1 MYERV
6 VSTISP
12 GLLLGSDAAAKD
24 EGLLQQHGVTH
35 VINCAAVSCANHHPA
50 AFTYLSLY
58 LKDSLREDIAVAFY
72 DALEFIDSA
81 LSQKGVVFVHCQ
93 HGVSRSST
101 IVLAYLMWRSTLSY
115 EEALDAARAERPTIN
130 PNIGFACAL
139 LAWGAVL
146 SPQPHTTQAWALQR
160 ALPAGIA
167 AAGGDTSCSNAEISA
182 NAGPL
187 WTMRSLPLAEAPS
200 ADGILVAAL
209 EALEPS
215 STPFDSDQHH
225 LPCLVFL
232 RGAHAACWIGAG
244 GDGHVPPYAVRPLEV
259 HWRRL
264 QAFHRL
270 PAGSPRR
277 VVCSGSE
284 DLEFWRLLH
293 DVPPSPPT
301 PMRVSSSPMG
311 DNSGVM
317 QMQMQTM
324 ALQHLVA
331 ELLLTLQLQPA
342 AGSDVTDAN
351 ATAEMALLPTRMAT
365 SESLIVAAPEGL
377 SEWLETHDA
386 LLHLLTE
393 LTSALE
399 VDPLATLR
407 LPLEQFAAHLCELE
421 GEALLQ
427 AEELLL
433 EAIRQAAVDVDSLN
447 EVREGFASS

>member
-1 MYERV
+1 
-6 VSTISP
+6 
-12 GLLLGSDAAAKD
+12 
-24 EGLLQQHGVTH
+24 
-35 VINCAAVSCANHHPA
+35 
-50 AFTYLSLY
+50 
-58 LKDSLREDIAVAFY
+58 
-72 DALEFIDSA
+72 
-81 LSQKGVVFVHCQ
+81 
-93 HGVSRSST
+93 
-101 IVLAYLMWRSTLSY
+101 
-115 EEALDAARAERPTIN
+115 
-130 PNIGFACAL
+130 
-139 LAWGAVL
+139 
-146 SPQPHTTQAWALQR
+146 
-160 ALPAGIA
+160 
-167 AAGGDTSCSNAEISA
+167 
-182 NAGPL
+182 
-187 WTMRSLPLAEAPS
+187 
-200 ADGILVAAL
+200 
-209 EALEPS
+209 
-215 STPFDSDQHH
+215 
-225 LPCLVFL
+225 
-232 RGAHAACWIGAG
+232 
-244 GDGHVPPYAVRPLEV
+244 
-259 HWRRL
+259 
-264 QAFHRL
+264 
-270 PAGSPRR
+270 
-277 VVCSGSE
+277 
-284 DLEFWRLLH
+284 
-293 DVPPSPPT
+293 
-301 PMRVSSSPMG
+301 MG